1 MYIIYIICVFKSS
14 SIFRAFTSVL
24 LNFLSI
30 LHEKTYFF
38 YFIHPLLQ
46 NTHNSLSILHIYS
59 IKYSLFYNF
68 LLFTPS
74 LPSLSQ
80 THSHHH
86 HHHHHLATITTI
98 IRNQK
103 PLNQKPISR
112 QTDQNSIRTHLI
124 STQNQRKIN
133 IRSTNTDQPTQRKIN
148 VDQNA
153 IVSMPPCLHT
163 YPDQPTTQI
172 NPDQANPHKPRPTHT
187 INSN

>member
-1 MYIIYIICVFKSS
+1 MYK
-14 SIFRAFTSVL
+14 RALTTFTSVL

-38 YFIHPLLQ
+38 YFIPPLLQ
-46 NTHNSLSILHIYS
+46 NTHISLSILRVYS

-74 LPSLSQ
+74 LPPSLSQ

-86 HHHHHLATITTI
+86 HHHHHPATITTI

-103 PLNQKPISR
+103 PLNQNPISR
-112 QTDQNSIRTHLI
+112 HADQNSIRTHPI

-148 VDQNA
+148 ADQNA
-153 IVSMPPCLHT
+153 FVSMPPRIPRSTHN
-163 YPDQPTTQI
+163 PNQPRPSKPTQTKT
-172 NPDQANPHKPRPTHT
+172 NPHHKLRLNHH
-187 INSN
+187 